1 MLSLCGRVQ
10 IRRGTMDK
18 RKVTAEE
25 IVEVISI
32 LDKATNNQFKI
43 YSLDPYPFSRIK
55 EEIKDIP
62 KEADNIVCGYEFT
75 RDEYEKIKDYV
86 DVFSK
91 REYEWLAL
99 DTKISIDG
107 NELRPTWYITDDKA
121 VMTFAIYASESLYEI
136 THALEKLLFIKTFTE
151 RN

>member
-1 MLSLCGRVQ
+1 
-10 IRRGTMDK
+10 MDK
-18 RKVTAEE
+18 RNVTAEE

-32 LDKATNNQFKI
+32 LDNATNNQFKI
-43 YSLDPYPFSRIK
+43 YSVDSNPIPRIK

-62 KEADNIVCGYEFT
+62 KEADDIVCGYEFT

-91 REYEWLAL
+91 KEYEWPAL

-107 NELRPTWYITDDKA
+107 NELKPTWYRTDDKA
-121 VMTFAIYASESLYEI
+121 VMTFAIYALESLHEI
-136 THALEKLLFIKTFTE
+136 THALEKLLFIKIFTE